1 MEAQSRLVLPQKL
14 VNQEFLTTHFT
25 NNLYN
30 SIIDG
35 YKESQH
41 GVRNDLLEHL
51 TSLTRSV
58 TQVLQNLHSRIAPSK
73 LPEQFRFPLER
84 VNNQDRTRL
93 SQSIVENL
101 SARLVK
107 SIGACSSFVCTKL
120 WSAFDDNQI
129 MLLDVLD
136 VNIAMMACA
145 SRNAIKNHQKP
156 ARSIAGCFSTKQ
168 TIIASNTVA
177 ACYLPLQEAT
187 KSDYYNFI
195 LINTKHIGAWQ
206 LPNAKD
212 ELDATAWKRQ
222 QRF

>member
-1 MEAQSRLVLPQKL
+1 MEHSEASQASAASFTSLLMEAQSRLVLPQKM

-84 VNNQDRTRL
+84 ENNQDRTRL
-93 SQSIVENL
+93 SRSIVEHL

-107 SIGACSSFVCTKL
+107 SIGACSHLYAQNCRVYF
-120 WSAFDDNQI
+120 
-129 MLLDVLD
+129 M
-136 VNIAMMACA
+136 
-145 SRNAIKNHQKP
+145 AIKL
-156 ARSIAGCFSTKQ
+156 CFLIFWMQ
-168 TIIASNTVA
+168 I
-177 ACYLPLQEAT
+177 LQ
-187 KSDYYNFI
+187 
-195 LINTKHIGAWQ
+195 
-206 LPNAKD
+206 
-212 ELDATAWKRQ
+212 
-222 QRF
+222 